1 MALVE
6 FSEELAREAC
16 LMLFLA
22 IVHQCEIT
30 HFSNC
35 ILVNECRVYCISQS
49 TRFSSCKYIIWSQ
62 RDLVLNPNFLHSFL
76 FIVVKSI

>member
-6 FSEELAREAC
+6 FSEELAKEAC
-16 LMLFLA
+16 LMLFLE

-35 ILVNECRVYCISQS
+35 ILVNECRVYCIS
-49 TRFSSCKYIIWSQ
+49 
-62 RDLVLNPNFLHSFL
+62 
-76 FIVVKSI
+76 